1 MTRLIKAALA
11 ALILAMAGTCLFFTP
26 HGQSVEEAFGLRLL
40 FQLRGPRQIPENAV
54 IINIDDSSSE
64 KLHLPR
70 HFSKWP
76 RTIHAALVD
85 RLKAYGAK
93 VIVFDVFF
101 AENKV
106 LHQDLIFAESIKRAG
121 NVILVEELH
130 HKSLKTADKDNQVAT
145 LEMDSLVPPIKPLA
159 DAALALAP
167 FPLPKLPVRV
177 STTWRFKDSCGNIPT
192 LPAAAF
198 QAASLIQYAE
208 LKTLLLARVP
218 DAATALPATIEQ
230 FAATTSLSETMR
242 QIREIFLRNP
252 WLRESLSAEDV
263 SFKTAGPSAETPG
276 NLLKLIALYGNESN
290 AVIDFYGPP
299 GSHPIFSYYDILAA
313 EEEPGGPLAEW
324 IKDKVVFV
332 GAVRNTWF
340 NQKDGFY
347 TVFSQADGLDLSGVE
362 LAATVF
368 ANLSENRH
376 VDQPSTAITIA
387 LMVTC
392 AAAACLVSFLLTPP
406 IAGIVLVG
414 GSLLYLTGAHLAFSH
429 HAIWTPLVI
438 PLIFMPFSAFV
449 GANLSNYLI
458 AFRERRNV
466 STALGFYLP
475 ESVVAEL
482 TKDLAYISKG
492 DKKVYSTCL
501 LTDAKNYTT
510 LSETM
515 TPEELSIH
523 MKEYY
528 QYVFREVK
536 KMNGMICNVI
546 GDSMLALWPSV
557 QPELP
562 LRESGCLTAL
572 RIVEAVERFNSKHGA
587 KSLPTRIGLHCGYL
601 LLDNIGA
608 EGHYEYAPV
617 GDIVNTV
624 SRIEGLN
631 KRLATQILAS
641 EETLQG
647 VAGIASRE
655 VGFFLLSG
663 KTRPIT
669 IHELFAVKEQALPFK
684 QLYEEAFPEALALF
698 RKGLWPKALAG
709 FEGCLTL
716 HAEDGPSQFY
726 RQLCL
731 AYLQKP
737 PSADWQ
743 GVLQVGK

>member
-1 MTRLIKAALA
+1 MNLLTKTGLA
-11 ALILAMAGTCLFFTP
+11 ALILAIIGTGLFFTP
-26 HGQSVEEAFGLRLL
+26 YGQSLEEAFGLTLL
-40 FQLRGPRQIPENAV
+40 FQLRGPRQVPANAV

-64 KLHLPR
+64 QLHLPR
-70 HFSKWP
+70 NFIKWP

-85 RLKAYGAK
+85 RLKAYGAS

-101 AENKV
+101 AENKER
-106 LHQDLIFAESIKRAG
+106 HDDLIFAESIKRAG

-130 HKSLKTADKDNQVAT
+130 HQSLNAADLEKQIAT
-145 LEMDSLVPPIKPLA
+145 LEMDTLVPPIKPLA

-167 FPLPKLPVRV
+167 FPLPKQPVRV
-177 STTWRFKDSCGNIPT
+177 STTWRFKESCGNIPT

-198 QAASLIQYAE
+198 QAASLSHYAE
-208 LKTLLLARVP
+208 LKALLLTKVP
-218 DAATALPATIEQ
+218 GAATALPATAEQ
-230 FAATTSLSETMR
+230 LAAPPGLPETMR
-242 QIREIFLRNP
+242 QLREIFVRNP
-252 WLRESLSAEDV
+252 WLRESLRAEDV
-263 SFKTAGPSAETPG
+263 KTRTAGISAETSEA
-276 NLLKLIALYGNESN
+276 LLKLIALYGHGSS
-290 AVIDFYGPP
+290 AGIDFYGPP
-299 GSHPIFSYYDILAA
+299 GSHTIFSYFDILTA
-313 EEEPGGPLAEW
+313 EEDPCNPIARR

-347 TVFSQADGLDLSGVE
+347 TVYSRADGLDLSGVE

-368 ANLSENRH
+368 ANLSENRC

-387 LMVTC
+387 LICIWAVVI
-392 AAAACLVSFLLTPP
+392 CLMSFLLTPP
-406 IAGIVLVG
+406 IAGALLL
-414 GSLLYLTGAHLAFSH
+414 GSILLYLTGAHLAFSY
-429 HAIWTPLVI
+429 HATWMPLVI

-449 GANLSNYLI
+449 GANLSNYLL
-458 AFRERRNV
+458 AFRERRNAN
-466 STALGFYLP
+466 TALGFYLP
-475 ESVVAEL
+475 GDVVAEL
-482 TKDLAYISKG
+482 TKDIAYISKG

-515 TPEELSIH
+515 APEELAIH

-528 QYVFREVK
+528 QHVFHEVK
-536 KMNGMICNVI
+536 KMDGMICNVI
-546 GDSMLALWPSV
+546 GDSMLALWPSA
-557 QPELP
+557 QPDLR
-562 LRESGCLTAL
+562 LRESGCQTAL
-572 RIVEAVERFNSKHGA
+572 RIAESVERFNSKHPA
-587 KSLPTRIGLHCGYL
+587 KSLPTRVGLHCGYL

-641 EETLQG
+641 AEALQG
-647 VAGIASRE
+647 VTGIASRE

-663 KTRPIT
+663 KTKPIT
-669 IHELFAVKEQALPFK
+669 IYELFAANEQPHAHK
-684 QLYEEAFPEALALF
+684 RLYEEAFPEALALF
-698 RKGLWPKALAG
+698 RKGLWPRALAG

-716 HAEDGPSQFY
+716 HADDGPSRFY
-726 RQLCL
+726 RQLCQ

-737 PSADWQ
+737 PTSDWQ
-743 GVLQVGK
+743 GVIAVGK

>member
-1 MTRLIKAALA
+1 MNRLIKAALA

-26 HGQSVEEAFGLRLL
+26 YGQRLEEAFGLTLL
-40 FQLRGPRQIPENAV
+40 FQLRGPRQVPANAV

-64 KLHLPR
+64 KLHLPQ

-76 RTIHAALVD
+76 RTIHATLVD

-93 VIVFDVFF
+93 AIVFDVFF
-101 AENKV
+101 AENKEQ
-106 LHQDLIFAESIKRAG
+106 LQDLLFAESIKRAG

-130 HKSLKTADKDNQVAT
+130 HKSLKTSDQDDQVAT
-145 LEMDSLVPPIKPLA
+145 LEMDTLVPPIKPLA

-177 STTWRFKDSCGNIPT
+177 SATWRFKDSCGNFPT

-198 QAASLIQYAE
+198 QAAALSQYGA
-208 LKTLLLARVP
+208 LRTLLLAKVP
-218 DAATALPATIEQ
+218 DAATALPATTEQ
-230 FAATTSLSETMR
+230 LAAPFGLSETMR
-242 QIREIFLRNP
+242 QIREIFLQYP
-252 WLRESLSAEDV
+252 WLRESLSAEEV
-263 SFKTAGPSAETPG
+263 RLKNAGQSADAPE
-276 NLLKLIALYGNESN
+276 NLVKLIALYGHGSN
-290 AVIDFYGPP
+290 AGIDFYGPP
-299 GSHPIFSYYDILAA
+299 GSHTIFSYYDILAA
-313 EEEPGGPLAEW
+313 DEDPGSPIAKR

-376 VDQPSTAITIA
+376 VDQPSTATTIA

-392 AAAACLVSFLLTPP
+392 AAAACMVSFLLTPP
-406 IAGIVLVG
+406 IAGILLLG
-414 GSLLYLTGAHLAFSH
+414 GILLYLTGAHLAFSH

-438 PLIFMPFSAFV
+438 PLIIMPFSAFV

-475 ESVVAEL
+475 GDVVAEL

-515 TPEELSIH
+515 APEDLSIH

-528 QYVFREVK
+528 QYVFQEVK

-557 QPELP
+557 HSELQ
-562 LRESGCLTAL
+562 LRESGCQTAL
-572 RIVEAVERFNSKHGA
+572 RIAEAVERFNSKHRT

-631 KRLATQILAS
+631 KHLATQILAS
-641 EETLQG
+641 AETLQG

-663 KTRPIT
+663 KTKPTT
-669 IHELFAVKEQALPFK
+669 IHELFAAKEQVLTFK

-698 RKGLWPKALAG
+698 RKGLWAKALAG
-709 FEGCLTL
+709 FECCLTL
-716 HAEDGPSQFY
+716 YAEDGPSHFY
-726 RQLCL
+726 RQLCQ

-737 PSADWQ
+737 PSSDWQ
-743 GVLQVGK
+743 GVIQVSK